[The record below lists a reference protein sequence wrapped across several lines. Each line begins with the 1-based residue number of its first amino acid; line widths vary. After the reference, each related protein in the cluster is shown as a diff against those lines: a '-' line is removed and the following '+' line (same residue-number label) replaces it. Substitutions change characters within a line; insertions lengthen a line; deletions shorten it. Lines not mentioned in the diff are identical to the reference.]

1 MRIATIIVR
10 LLLGALLLFA
20 SISYFFH
27 LMPEPEQTGN
37 IKIFNEGIKASGY
50 LMTLAK
56 IVELLCGISFVSG
69 KFMKLF
75 AVILVPVTL
84 NILLINVFM
93 MPEGTPIAAAL
104 FLGNLFLIYTNW
116 NSYKGIFVAN

>member
-1 MRIATIIVR
+1 MKIATLSIR
-10 LLLGALLLFA
+10 LLIGALLLFA

-27 LMPEPEQTGN
+27 LIPEPEQTGN
-37 IKIFNEGIKASGY
+37 MKIFNEGIKASGY

-56 IVELLCGISFVSG
+56 VVELLCGLSFVSG

-93 MPEGTPIAAAL
+93 MPEGIPIAAAL
-104 FLGNLFLIYTNW
+104 FAGNLFLIYTNW
-116 NSYKGIFVAN
+116 DSYKGIFTA